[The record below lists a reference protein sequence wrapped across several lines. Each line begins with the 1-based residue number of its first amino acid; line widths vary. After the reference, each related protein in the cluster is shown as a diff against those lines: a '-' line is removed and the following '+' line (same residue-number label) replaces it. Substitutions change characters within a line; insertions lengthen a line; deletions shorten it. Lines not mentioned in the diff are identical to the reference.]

1 MTAEQILIVAIMGMT
16 LGFFVWGRLRYDI
29 VAALALFACA
39 VGDLVPADQVFAGF
53 GHPAVITVAAVLI
66 LSAALRNSGVVDL
79 IAARIRRFTTNQ
91 FLHILSLMLV
101 VTVASAFM
109 NNVGALALM
118 LPVALVSAAEQQ
130 RSPAILLMP
139 LAFGSILGGMT
150 TMIGTPPNVIIA
162 SYRKSISGAPFGMF
176 DFSPVGLAV
185 AIGGLIFV
193 AVIGWRLIP
202 RARRTANVPS
212 QLFETDDYLTETR
225 VPEDSGLIGKTV
237 QEVEA
242 FRDGNVEIV
251 GRARGASG
259 AIFLPQNHVIEAG
272 DVIIL
277 RADTDALKKLIE
289 EHDIDLVTE
298 SGGTAKLLTSETNTL
313 VEALVPHKSWLVG
326 REVAALSRRVGERGA
341 VIALSRRG
349 APLRE
354 RLRRQ
359 RFQVGDILLLQ
370 MRQDLM
376 ADTLLDLELLPLA
389 HRDINLASSRRIG
402 LAGLIFGGALAA
414 GIAGL
419 VSLPVAF
426 IGAIIAFALTG
437 ILSVRELYDNVDWPV
452 IVLLGAM
459 IPVGQALENTGTTLL
474 VAEAL
479 VDWTRGLPLAIVLG
493 LILVVTMFLSD
504 VINNAATAV
513 VMAPIAVG
521 VANALG
527 ASIDPFLMAVAV
539 GASCAFLTPIGHQS
553 NTLVMG
559 PGGYQFTDYWRM
571 GLPLEILIVA
581 ISVPLILIVWPA

>member
-1 MTAEQILIVAIMGMT
+1 MTPDQIIIVAIMGVT
-16 LGFFVWGRLRYDI
+16 LGFFIWGRLRYDI

-39 VGDLVPADQVFAGF
+39 VADLVPADQVFAGF

-79 IAARIRRFTTNQ
+79 VATYIRRFTTNQ

-118 LPVALVSAAEQQ
+118 LPVALVTASEQQ

-162 SYRKSISGAPFGMF
+162 SYRQSVSGAPFGMF
-176 DFSPVGLAV
+176 DFSPVGIAV
-185 AIGGLIFV
+185 AIGGLVFI
-193 AVIGWRLIP
+193 ALLGWRLIP
-202 RARRTANVPS
+202 KARRAANVPG

-225 VPEDSGLIGKTV
+225 VPEESSLIGKTV
-237 QEVEA
+237 REVEA
-242 FRDGNVEIV
+242 FRDGDVEII

-259 AIFLPQNHVIEAG
+259 AVFLPQDHVIEEG

-298 SGGTAKLLTSETNTL
+298 SGGTAELLTSDTNRL

-326 REVAALSRRVGERGA
+326 REVAALARRVGERGA

-359 RFQVGDILLLQ
+359 QFQVGDILLLQ

-389 HRDINLASSRRIG
+389 HRDISLANSRRIG
-402 LAGLIFGGALAA
+402 LAALIFIGALAA
-414 GIAGL
+414 GIGGV

-426 IGAIIAFALTG
+426 VGAIIVFTVSG

-474 VAEAL
+474 VAQAL
-479 VDWTRGLPLAIVLG
+479 VQWTSGLPLAVVLG

-513 VMAPIAVG
+513 VMAPIAVA
-521 VANALG
+521 VAGALG
-527 ASIDPFLMAVAV
+527 VSMDPFLMAVAV

>member
-1 MTAEQILIVAIMGMT
+1 
-16 LGFFVWGRLRYDI
+16 
-29 VAALALFACA
+29 
-39 VGDLVPADQVFAGF
+39 
-53 GHPAVITVAAVLI
+53 
-66 LSAALRNSGVVDL
+66 
-79 IAARIRRFTTNQ
+79 
-91 FLHILSLMLV
+91 
-101 VTVASAFM
+101 
-109 NNVGALALM
+109 
-118 LPVALVSAAEQQ
+118 
-130 RSPAILLMP
+130 
-139 LAFGSILGGMT
+139 
-150 TMIGTPPNVIIA
+150 MIGTPPNVIIA
-162 SYRKSISGAPFGMF
+162 SYRQSVSGAPFGMF

-389 HRDINLASSRRIG
+389 HRDINLASSHRIG

-426 IGAIIAFALTG
+426 IGAIIAFTLTG

-479 VDWTRGLPLAIVLG
+479 VEWTRGLPLAVVLG

>member
-1 MTAEQILIVAIMGMT
+1 
-16 LGFFVWGRLRYDI
+16 
-29 VAALALFACA
+29 
-39 VGDLVPADQVFAGF
+39 
-53 GHPAVITVAAVLI
+53 
-66 LSAALRNSGVVDL
+66 
-79 IAARIRRFTTNQ
+79 
-91 FLHILSLMLV
+91 
-101 VTVASAFM
+101 VASAFM

-162 SYRKSISGAPFGMF
+162 SYRQSVSGAPFGMF

-389 HRDINLASSRRIG
+389 HRDINLASSHRIG

-426 IGAIIAFALTG
+426 IGAIIAFTLTG

-452 IVLLGAM
+452 IVLLG
-459 IPVGQALENTGTTLL
+459 
-474 VAEAL
+474 
-479 VDWTRGLPLAIVLG
+479 
-493 LILVVTMFLSD
+493 
-504 VINNAATAV
+504 
-513 VMAPIAVG
+513 
-521 VANALG
+521 
-527 ASIDPFLMAVAV
+527 
-539 GASCAFLTPIGHQS
+539 
-553 NTLVMG
+553 
-559 PGGYQFTDYWRM
+559 
-571 GLPLEILIVA
+571 
-581 ISVPLILIVWPA
+581 

>member
-16 LGFFVWGRLRYDI
+16 LGFFIWGRLRYDI

-39 VGDLVPADQVFAGF
+39 VGDLVPTDQVFAGF

-91 FLHILSLMLV
+91 FLHIISLMLV

-162 SYRKSISGAPFGMF
+162 SYRQSVSGAPFGMF

-389 HRDINLASSRRIG
+389 HRDINLASSHRIG

-426 IGAIIAFALTG
+426 IGAIIAFTLTG

-479 VDWTRGLPLAIVLG
+479 VEWTRGLPLAVVLG

>member
-16 LGFFVWGRLRYDI
+16 LGFFIWGRLRYDI

-39 VGDLVPADQVFAGF
+39 VGDLVPTDQVFAGF

-91 FLHILSLMLV
+91 FLHIISLMLV

-162 SYRKSISGAPFGMF
+162 SYRQSVSGAPFGMF

-389 HRDINLASSRRIG
+389 HRDINLASSHRIG

-426 IGAIIAFALTG
+426 IGAIIA
-437 ILSVRELYDNVDWPV
+437 
-452 IVLLGAM
+452 
-459 IPVGQALENTGTTLL
+459 
-474 VAEAL
+474 
-479 VDWTRGLPLAIVLG
+479 
-493 LILVVTMFLSD
+493 
-504 VINNAATAV
+504 
-513 VMAPIAVG
+513 
-521 VANALG
+521 
-527 ASIDPFLMAVAV
+527 
-539 GASCAFLTPIGHQS
+539 
-553 NTLVMG
+553 
-559 PGGYQFTDYWRM
+559 
-571 GLPLEILIVA
+571 
-581 ISVPLILIVWPA
+581 

>member
-1 MTAEQILIVAIMGMT
+1 MTPEQILIVIILVMT
-16 LGFFVWGRLRYDI
+16 LGLFVWGRLRYDI

-39 VGDLVPADQVFAGF
+39 VADLVPADQVFDGF

-66 LSAALRNSGVVDL
+66 LSAALRNSGAVDL
-79 IAARIRRFTTNQ
+79 IAAQIRRFTTNQ

-162 SYRKSISGAPFGMF
+162 SYRQSVSGAPFSMF
-176 DFSPVGLAV
+176 DFSPVGVAV
-185 AIGGLIFV
+185 AIGGLIFIALV
-193 AVIGWRLIP
+193 GWRLIP

-225 VPEDSGLIGKTV
+225 VPEDSTLIGKTV

-259 AIFLPQNHVIEAG
+259 AVFLPQNHVIEEG

-298 SGGTAKLLTSETNTL
+298 SGGTAELLTSETNTL

-326 REVAALSRRVGERGA
+326 REVASLSRRVGERGA

-349 APLRE
+349 AALRE

-376 ADTLLDLELLPLA
+376 AETLLDLELLPLA
-389 HRDINLASSRRIG
+389 QREISLANSRRVG
-402 LAGLIFGGALAA
+402 LAALIFGGALAG
-414 GIAGL
+414 GIAGI

-426 IGAIIAFALTG
+426 IGAIIMFTLTG
-437 ILSVRELYDNVDWPV
+437 ILSVRDMYDNVDWPV

-474 VAEAL
+474 VAQAL
-479 VDWTRGLPLAIVLG
+479 VQWTQGLPLAVVVG

-581 ISVPLILIVWPA
+581 ISVPLILTVWPA

>member
-16 LGFFVWGRLRYDI
+16 LGFFIWGRLRYDI

-39 VGDLVPADQVFAGF
+39 VGDLVPTDQVFAGF

-91 FLHILSLMLV
+91 FLHIISLMLV

-162 SYRKSISGAPFGMF
+162 SYRQSVSGAPFGMF

-389 HRDINLASSRRIG
+389 HRDINLASSHRIG

-426 IGAIIAFALTG
+426 IGAIIAFTLTG

-479 VDWTRGLPLAIVLG
+479 VDWTQGLPLAVVLG

>member
-185 AIGGLIFV
+185 AIGGLIFI

-426 IGAIIAFALTG
+426 IGAIIAFTLTG